1 MKRKEVKAYYP
12 ILLFGILCFSCNI
25 EEKELLLNK
34 DKLQKYVPSPIE
46 LPTSSLKWDVSYHP
60 SEFETT
66 RAEINH
72 SNEMAVISDN
82 VFVGAVYTAKSVEDL
97 VYSWIP
103 NDVKPINVAYTFPRY
118 FFDEIQRPSVSGMY
132 RSLNKAIESPNFIG
146 KQSLSFEYDYKE
158 FSYYRE
164 LKLAF
169 GANVN
174 ILGLFKLDA
183 SLSNQKIRS
192 KSGLFARVVQKNFSV
207 IMDYPIGGN
216 IFKNESDLNAV
227 LAKEPVYVNSII
239 FGRMAIIAI
248 ESNYEYNELKA
259 AFQASLTAGKIGV
272 ELDISAEYK
281 KILQD
286 AQMKLLVSGGDN
298 QQVAKILEGYN
309 EFKNFIIEGGEFTKE
324 VPGVPIF
331 FTANYVQ
338 DNSVFNTSFVV
349 TP

>member
-1 MKRKEVKAYYP
+1 M
-12 ILLFGILCFSCNI
+12 
-25 EEKELLLNK
+25 
-34 DKLQKYVPSPIE
+34 
-46 LPTSSLKWDVSYHP
+46 T
-60 SEFETT
+60 
-66 RAEINH
+66 
-72 SNEMAVISDN
+72 
-82 VFVGAVYTAKSVEDL
+82 
-97 VYSWIP
+97 YSWIP
-103 NDVKPINVAYTFPRY
+103 NTVKPIDVAFTFPRY
-118 FFDEIQRPSVSGMY
+118 YFDNILHPSVTGMY
-132 RSLNKAIESPNFIG
+132 RSLSKAIESPYFIG

-183 SLSNQKIRS
+183 SLSNQKIKS

-216 IFKNESDLNAV
+216 IFQNENDLKAVASKN
-227 LAKEPVYVNSII
+227 PVYVNSII

-248 ESNYEYNELKA
+248 ESNYEYHELKA
-259 AFQASLTAGKIGV
+259 AFQAALTAGKVGV

-286 AQMKLLVSGGDN
+286 AQMKLMVSGGDN

-331 FTANYVQ
+331 FTANYAQ
-338 DNSVFNTSFVV
+338 DNSVFNTSFIV